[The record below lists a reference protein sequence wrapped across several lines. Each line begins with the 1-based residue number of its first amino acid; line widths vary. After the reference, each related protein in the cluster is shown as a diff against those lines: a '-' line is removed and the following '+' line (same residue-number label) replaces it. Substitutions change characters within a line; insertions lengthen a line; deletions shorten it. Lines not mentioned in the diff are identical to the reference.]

1 MHPQLFCSVVESI
14 ANGAISLS
22 PATKEKLPT
31 LDEKRLAVHLQE
43 LGFSLVISQGQGKL
57 LITSP
62 SEDAIIADCTI
73 STSVSALKE
82 LKNEQQ
88 LTALIKAD
96 KLDIE
101 GDMKVA
107 QQFASLADSFDID
120 WPAELEKHIGD
131 IATHKLITL
140 GKKASTKAEFVKTQ
154 ISSDASEYVVYEQQL
169 VVTQPEIQG
178 WVEDIDEVTKQSA
191 TIEQQIA
198 QLTERLSRLTSQ

>member
-1 MHPQLFCSVVESI
+1 MHPQLFCSLVESI
-14 ANGAISLS
+14 ANGALSLS
-22 PATKEKLPT
+22 PATKQQLPT

-43 LGFSLVISQGQGKL
+43 LGFSLVISQDQGKL

-62 SEDAIIADCTI
+62 SEDAIVADCTI

-107 QQFASLADSFDID
+107 QQFASLADSVDID

-140 GKKASTKAEFVKTQ
+140 GKKASAKAEFVKTQ

-191 TIEQQIA
+191 TIEQRIA
-198 QLTERLSRLTSQ
+198 KLSERLSRLTSH

>member
-14 ANGAISLS
+14 ANGAIALS
-22 PATKEKLPT
+22 PSTKEKLPT

-57 LITSP
+57 LMTSP
-62 SEDAIIADCTI
+62 SEDTIIADCTI

-140 GKKASTKAEFVKTQ
+140 GKKASAKAEFVKTQ

-191 TIEQQIA
+191 TIEQRIA
-198 QLTERLSRLTSQ
+198 QLTERLSRLKSH